1 MARHKAFDREEV
13 LDKAM
18 DTFWRKG
25 YEGTSVRD
33 LVENMGINRG
43 SLYDTFGDKHT
54 LFLAAI
60 AHYEDTIVKDAI
72 ATLETPNADKQAII
86 DHFYGLIDRAI
97 ADAEKRGCLV
107 TNSAI
112 ELCARDGETAT
123 RIENN
128 LKRIERAYY
137 NALKRSQDKGEIPND
152 REIQALARFLICT
165 LQGLRV
171 MTKVNC
177 DRVVLEDIAKV
188 ALSVLQ

>member
-1 MARHKAFDREEV
+1 MARHKAFDREAV

-60 AHYEDTIVKDAI
+60 AHYEDTIVKHAL
-72 ATLETPNADKQAII
+72 ACLETPHADKQAII

-97 ADAEKRGCLV
+97 VDVEKRGCFV
-107 TNSAI
+107 TNSAV
-112 ELCARDGETAT
+112 ELCARDREAAT
-123 RIENN
+123 RIEHN
-128 LKRIERAYY
+128 LKRIERAYG
-137 NALKRSQDKGEIPND
+137 NALKRSQDKGELRSDCDI
-152 REIQALARFLICT
+152 RATARFLICT

-177 DRVVLEDIAKV
+177 DRSVLEDIAKV
-188 ALSVLQ
+188 ALAVLQ

>member
-43 SLYDTFGDKHT
+43 SLYDTFGDKHA

-60 AHYEDTIVKDAI
+60 AHYEDTVVKNAL
-72 ATLETPNADKQAII
+72 ACLETPDADKQTII
-86 DHFYGLIDRAI
+86 EHFYGLIDRAI
-97 ADAEKRGCLV
+97 TDGEKRGCFV
-107 TNSAI
+107 TNSAV
-112 ELCARDGETAT
+112 ELCARDCEAAA

-128 LKRIERAYY
+128 LKRIERAYG
-137 NALKRSQDKGEIPND
+137 NALKRSQDKGEISKD
-152 REIQALARFLICT
+152 LDIHALARSFVCT

-171 MTKVNC
+171 ITKVNC
-177 DRVVLEDIAKV
+177 DRAVLEDIAKV
-188 ALSVLQ
+188 ALSALQ

>member
-1 MARHKAFDREEV
+1 MARQKAFDREDV

-60 AHYEDTIVKDAI
+60 AHYEETIVTNTI
-72 ATLETPNADKQAII
+72 ACLEAPNADKQTII
-86 DHFYGLIDRAI
+86 AHFYGLIDRAL

-112 ELCARDGETAT
+112 ELCTRDTEAAT

-128 LKRIERAYY
+128 LKRIEKAYH
-137 NALKRSQDKGEIPND
+137 NALKRSQEKGDLPSD
-152 REIQALARFLICT
+152 RDIQALSRFLVCT

-177 DRVVLEDIAKV
+177 DRDALEDIAKV